1 MAVAPESPTKNPE
14 ELAEVS
20 TVALYAY
27 GPKCTTFSMA
37 KTQSYTTYLNML
49 NTCQ

>member
-1 MAVAPESPTKNPE
+1 MAVAPDSQQKTE

-20 TVALYAY
+20 TVALNAY
-27 GPKCTTFSMA
+27 DPKCTTFSMA
-37 KTQSYTTYLNML
+37 EIQSYTTYLNML